1 MLIGCPKEIKNHE
14 YRVGLT
20 PESAYELTLRGHD
33 VWIES
38 GAGAGIDA
46 DDDTYRAVGASIV
59 NGPSQIFAECE
70 LVIKVKEPQAEE
82 RARLREGQTLFTYL
96 HLAPDEAQ
104 TIDLIQS
111 GVTAIAYETVT
122 GKAGQLP
129 LLKPMSQVA
138 GRMSIQ
144 AGANA
149 LEKSRGGRGILLGG
163 VPGVVP
169 ANVVVIGGGVVGFN
183 AAQMAVGLGAQTTI
197 LDRNPDVLERL
208 ATHFESSAVTLFASK
223 ANIESAVATAD
234 LVVGAV
240 LLPGAAAPKLVDR
253 AMLKT
258 MRPGSVLADVA
269 IDQGG
274 CFETSRPTTH
284 AEPTYVVDNIVH
296 YCVANMP
303 GAVARTSTY
312 ALNNVTLPHILHIT
326 DIGWKNALRSDR
338 NLAMGLNVHRGQVV
352 YKAVAQAFGLDH
364 VELDAVLHG

>member
-163 VPGVVP
+163 CPGWY
-169 ANVVVIGGGVVGFN
+169 
-183 AAQMAVGLGAQTTI
+183 
-197 LDRNPDVLERL
+197 
-208 ATHFESSAVTLFASK
+208 
-223 ANIESAVATAD
+223 
-234 LVVGAV
+234 
-240 LLPGAAAPKLVDR
+240 LPMWWLSAAAWLASTRRRWPSALARRRPFWTATPMCWNGWLPISR
-253 AMLKT
+253 AARLPCLPA
-258 MRPGSVLADVA
+258 R
-269 IDQGG
+269 
-274 CFETSRPTTH
+274 
-284 AEPTYVVDNIVH
+284 
-296 YCVANMP
+296 
-303 GAVARTSTY
+303 RTSK
-312 ALNNVTLPHILHIT
+312 V
-326 DIGWKNALRSDR
+326 RSPR
-338 NLAMGLNVHRGQVV
+338 RIWWSARCCSPVRRRRSWWTGPC
-352 YKAVAQAFGLDH
+352 
-364 VELDAVLHG
+364 